1 MLCVHTLPAR
11 RMGIRGGVEMGRNM
25 IVQPKVK
32 GFMCTTAHPAGC
44 RAAVQNQ
51 IDYVKAQPAVEGP
64 SKVLVI
70 GASMGYG
77 LASRIAAAYACGA
90 DTIGV
95 IFDKPGK
102 EKRTASAGW
111 YNTLAFEEIA
121 AADGLYAKSLNGD
134 ANSQEMKQQVI
145 DLIKKDWGKAD
156 MVLYSV
162 AAPRRTAPDGTT
174 YRSVLKT
181 VGEEYTNQT
190 IDLKTNEISEVTI
203 TPATEEEVQATVKV
217 MGGEDWKLWIQA
229 LKEADVLEEG
239 AKTVAYSY
247 IGPELTHPIY
257 YDGSIG
263 QAKQDLYRTADDM
276 NEHIEGVEAY
286 VSVNKAVVT
295 QSSAAIPIVP
305 LYISLLFKVMKEKNL
320 HEDCIEQMYR
330 MFHDRLCREKV
341 VTDEKRLIRMDDY
354 EMKPE
359 VQKAVMD
366 LWGKVSRDNIHEIG
380 DVDGYW
386 QDFYEIFGFRID
398 GVDYDADVDIQGQIP
413 SLS

>member
-1 MLCVHTLPAR
+1 
-11 RMGIRGGVEMGRNM
+11 M

-44 RAAVQNQ
+44 KAAVQNQ
-51 IDYVKAQPAVEGP
+51 IDYVKAQPKTEGP
-64 SKVLVI
+64 KRVLIV

-77 LASRIAAAYACGA
+77 LASRIAATYSCGA

-95 IFDKPGK
+95 IFDKAGR

-121 AADGLYAKSLNGD
+121 TADGYYAKSVNGD
-134 ANSQEMKQQVI
+134 ANAQEIKDQVI
-145 DLIKKDWGKAD
+145 DMIQKDWGKVD
-156 MVLYSV
+156 LVIYSV
-162 AAPRRTAPDGTT
+162 AAPRRKAPDGVT

-181 VGEEYTNQT
+181 VGQDYTNQT
-190 IDLKTNEISEVTI
+190 IDLITNEISEVTI

-229 LKEADVLEEG
+229 LKEADVLAEN

-247 IGPELTHPIY
+247 IGPEITHPIY

-263 QAKQDLYRTADDM
+263 QAKQHLYKTADEM
-276 NEHIEGVEAY
+276 NENMEGIEAY

-305 LYISLLFKVMKEKNL
+305 LYIALLFKVMKEKSL
-320 HEDCIEQMYR
+320 HEGCIEQAYR
-330 MFHDRLCREKV
+330 MFHDRLCKEQV

-359 VQKAVMD
+359 VQQAVMD
-366 LWGKVSRDNIHEIG
+366 LWNKVSKENIKEIG
-380 DVDGYW
+380 DVDGFW
-386 QDFYEIFGFRID
+386 QEFYEIFGFNID

-413 SLS
+413 SLVLQEN